1 MAVSARDFK
10 LLEVFA
16 ELLEGLW
23 HALSSLLGGL
33 EDWLESLWDLLDGP
47 KSPKRPQ

>member
-10 LLEVFA
+10 LLEAFA
-16 ELLEGLW
+16 GLLEGLR

-33 EDWLESLWDLLDGP
+33 EGQLECLWDLFDGP